1 VPKNS
6 RFYLVVKSALLS
18 SILLAGAALRLGA
31 QADGAPAGGYWNVY
45 DTQDKMTAA
54 HRVKFELVGNSE
66 QREARGPDARGPYDN
81 YPAPRGPYDSRGPRG
96 PRDAEPE
103 PSQPRVEIFCE
114 NGSFKASNF
123 YPGMRIAPPNRP
135 GFWGQPQ
142 MEVLVRVNDSHS
154 NHGWNWTP
162 DFLAMDKNT
171 TRELIGAQLFRVEF
185 LGSRGP
191 VIAEFQPAGLELG
204 RMAKACGL
212 KPKKP

>member
-1 VPKNS
+1 MAKNS
-6 RFYLVVKSALLS
+6 LFRLIVKAALLFS
-18 SILLAGAALRLGA
+18 VLLSVAALRLGA
-31 QADGAPAGGYWNVY
+31 QADGAPAGGFWNVY

-54 HRVKFELVGNSE
+54 HRVKFELAGNSE
-66 QREARGPDARGPYDN
+66 QREARGPDARGPYDS
-81 YPAPRGPYDSRGPRG
+81 YPGPRGPYDTRSPRG
-96 PRDAEPE
+96 PRDSGPE
-103 PSQPRVEIFCE
+103 PSQPHVEILCE
-114 NGSFKASNF
+114 NGNFKGSNF
-123 YPGMRIAPPNRP
+123 YPGVRMAPPNRP

-171 TRELIGAQLFRVEF
+171 TRELIGAQLVRIEF
-185 LGSRGP
+185 LSSRGP
-191 VIAEFQPAGLELG
+191 VIAEFSPTGLDLG